1 MFISKKLFYLSF
13 AVFAGIGLLA
23 GLTIS
28 GSFGESA
35 KAENSCTV
43 DEEILTE
50 LYESI
55 FHRSLDANALGHVGQ
70 DVNTLLESIQASEE
84 HMQYTGLFKAM
95 KALEEAKR
103 LPGDLA
109 EEEEEQYKD
118 IIDSALSTVG
128 SWADTLTEQAEED
141 AVIGPEQARNA
152 IQNAY
157 NNMNATAQQHAK
169 FGLFNALEQIG
180 PPSDLPIPDFNPGNA
195 AGAGSGAGE

>member
-13 AVFAGIGLLA
+13 AIFAGIGLLA
-23 GLTIS
+23 GLIIS

-35 KAENSCTV
+35 RAENSCTV

-55 FHRSLDANALGHVGQ
+55 FHRPIDANAQAHIGQ
-70 DVNTLLESIQASEE
+70 DINTLLDSIQASEE
-84 HMQYTGLFKAM
+84 HTQYTGLFKAM

-103 LPGDLA
+103 LPGELA

-118 IIDSALSTVG
+118 IINSALSTVD
-128 SWADTLTEQAEED
+128 SWADTLPEQAEED

-157 NNMNATAQQHAK
+157 QNMNATAQQNAK

-180 PPSDLPIPDFNPGNA
+180 SPSELSLPNFNPGNA
-195 AGAGSGAGE
+195 AGAGSGN